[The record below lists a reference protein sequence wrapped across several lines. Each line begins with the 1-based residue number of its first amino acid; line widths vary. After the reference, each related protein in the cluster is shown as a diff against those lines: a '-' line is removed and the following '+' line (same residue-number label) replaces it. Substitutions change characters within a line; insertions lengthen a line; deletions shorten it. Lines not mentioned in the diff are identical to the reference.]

1 MTSADFKRRLESKLS
16 KCGLE
21 WTESEH
27 YLKGVL
33 DVGSGRTQAFL
44 VDTNVD
50 HFGPYQDHDI
60 LSPVCRVADQAKRI
74 KAVAFALLEF
84 SGKQKVGH
92 VAVLNGMLVC
102 KADCSVDAPDE
113 VFETL
118 LRTICKMADTLE
130 TILTEGLDAY

>member
-33 DVGSGRTQAFL
+33 DVG
-44 VDTNVD
+44 
-50 HFGPYQDHDI
+50 PYQDHDI
-60 LSPVCRVADQAKRI
+60 LSPICRVADQSERI
-74 KAVAFALLEF
+74 KAIAFALLEL

-92 VAVLNGMLVC
+92 VAVINGILVC

-113 VFETL
+113 IFETL

-130 TILTEGLDAY
+130 KILTEGLDGY

>member
-1 MTSADFKRRLESKLS
+1 MSSADYKKRLEGKLS

-21 WTESEH
+21 WSETEH
-27 YLKGVL
+27 YLKGVM
-33 DVGSGRTQAFL
+33 DVGSGRTQVFL
-44 VDTNVD
+44 VDTTVD

-60 LSPVCRVADQAKRI
+60 LSPVCRVADQAERI
-74 KAVAFALLEF
+74 KAAAFALLEF
-84 SGKQKVGH
+84 SGKQKVGN
-92 VAVLNGMLVC
+92 VAVINGTLVY

-118 LRTICKMADTLE
+118 LQTVCRLADTLE

>member
-1 MTSADFKRRLESKLS
+1 MTSTDFKTRLKTRLS

-21 WTESEH
+21 CSESEH
-27 YLKGVL
+27 YLKGVM
-33 DVGSGRTQAFL
+33 DVGSGRTQVFL

-60 LSPVCRVADQAKRI
+60 LSPVCRVADQAERI
-74 KAVAFALLEF
+74 RAIAFTLLEF

-92 VAVLNGMLVC
+92 VAVVNGILVC

-113 VFETL
+113 IFETL

-130 TILTEGLDAY
+130 KILTEGLDGY